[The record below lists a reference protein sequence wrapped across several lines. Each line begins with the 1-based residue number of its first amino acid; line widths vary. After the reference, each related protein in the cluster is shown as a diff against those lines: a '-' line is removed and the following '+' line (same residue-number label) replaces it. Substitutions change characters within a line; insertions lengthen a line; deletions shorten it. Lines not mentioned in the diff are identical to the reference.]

1 MEIDIIKFLSEGP
14 KIGSNCFR
22 STFGFYPMKQL
33 KMLAESNI
41 IEKFKT
47 KNLVSWRIKANAEI
61 RTSVESPPVE
71 TLVLKV
77 EDVKIEEEDD
87 TIPNKIEPIKP
98 DIVELEKEKTFQTI
112 VSLSDELKT
121 LEKPKIEPVSYSV
134 PENKE
139 VLVTDTFVKLSEEE
153 YKKLGFFEKRRY
165 NDELKKHE
173 S

>member
-1 MEIDIIKFLSEGP
+1 MEIDILKFLAEGP
-14 KIGSNCFR
+14 KIGSNVFR
-22 STFGFYPMKQL
+22 TAFGFYPMKQL
-33 KMLAESNI
+33 RMLAESNI

-61 RTSVESPPVE
+61 RTTTESPPVE

-77 EDVKIEEEDD
+77 EDVKMEEDD
-87 TIPNKIEPIKP
+87 TIAPKIEPIKP
-98 DIVELEKEKTFQTI
+98 DIIELEKEKTFQTI
-112 VSLSDELKT
+112 VSLSDELKN
-121 LEKPKIEPVSYSV
+121 LEKPKIEPVLYAIPTTGTFATGS
-134 PENKE
+134 
-139 VLVTDTFVKLSEEE
+139 TFVKLSEEE